1 MAKGTPQLS
10 PQLVTAREELGAVLT
25 AQKDSE
31 KQITLED
38 KLQVIDRLIKME
50 ALEHKIRGN
59 RAGAAF
65 DDDEEEGA

>member
-1 MAKGTPQLS
+1 VSKPGTLSAQLL
-10 PQLVTAREELGAVLT
+10 QAREELGAIIGAT
-25 AQKDSE
+25 KDE
-31 KQITLED
+31 GKNLTLED

-65 DDDEEEGA
+65 DEDEEEVG